1 MFLNFLELILIGLL
15 SLIVYQDFRY
25 RTISLFL
32 LVLIF
37 LSSFIYGY
45 FGINI
50 KNLLQSSMINFAF
63 LLVQAVILLI
73 YFKIRHGSFRILD
86 VYIGKGD
93 PLFLLVIIS
102 LFSPINFILYYTS
115 SLFLTLVLALVLNI
129 RKPLAS
135 SQIPL
140 AGFFA
145 GTLII
150 LFFFKHLIG
159 GFSLYN
165 DAFLLSYLSR

>member
-1 MFLNFLELILIGLL
+1 M
-15 SLIVYQDFRY
+15 
-25 RTISLFL
+25 
-32 LVLIF
+32 
-37 LSSFIYGY
+37 
-45 FGINI
+45 
-50 KNLLQSSMINFAF
+50 
-63 LLVQAVILLI
+63 
-73 YFKIRHGSFRILD
+73 
-86 VYIGKGD
+86 
-93 PLFLLVIIS
+93 IIS

-115 SLFLTLVLALVLNI
+115 SLFLTLILALVLNI
-129 RKPLAS
+129 RKPLTS

-165 DAFLLSYLSR
+165 DAFLLSYLSK